1 MQGKPAEP
9 LLAADGEQLPL
20 SDEKTTDAPARPS
33 PKTTALSWVIL
44 VVLFLAITS
53 CNIILNALPSVARHM
68 AEVTFKVKVGVIN
81 NIANLTL
88 LVPIVAHFPAS
99 FTVDY
104 IGIRRR

>member
-1 MQGKPAEP
+1 MNQA

-20 SDEKTTDAPARPS
+20 APEEAQAGASTQPA
-33 PKTTALSWVIL
+33 PKTTTLSWIL
-44 VVLFLAITS
+44 LTILFLTITS

-68 AEVTFKVKVGVIN
+68 ADVTFKVKIEVIN

-104 IGIRRR
+104 LGIRRR